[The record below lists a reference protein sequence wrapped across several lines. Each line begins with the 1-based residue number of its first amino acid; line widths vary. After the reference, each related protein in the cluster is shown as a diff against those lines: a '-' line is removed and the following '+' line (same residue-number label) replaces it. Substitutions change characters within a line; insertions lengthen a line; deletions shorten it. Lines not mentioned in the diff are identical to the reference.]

1 MIFVDLKSK
10 TIVFEGRYDY
20 VLEEV
25 LSALKKIAKD
35 WGEDMQ
41 KELREDLSSDKFW
54 DNIECD
60 EDEEE

>member
-1 MIFVDLKSK
+1 MIFVDLENKK
-10 TIVFEGRYDY
+10 MVFRGRYDY
-20 VLEEV
+20 VLKEV

-35 WGEDMQ
+35 WGEDVQ

-54 DNIECD
+54 DSIECD

>member
-1 MIFVDLKSK
+1 MIFVDLENKK
-10 TIVFEGRYDY
+10 MVFRGRYDY

-35 WGEDMQ
+35 WGEDVQ

-54 DNIECD
+54 DKIECD

>member
-1 MIFVDLKSK
+1 MIFVDLENKK
-10 TIVFEGRYDY
+10 MVFRGRYDY

-35 WGEDMQ
+35 WGEDVQ

-54 DNIECD
+54 NSIECD
-60 EDEEE
+60 EDEKE

>member
-1 MIFVDLKSK
+1 M
-10 TIVFEGRYDY
+10 VFEGRYDY